1 MNDID
6 AENIR
11 KIIEWRKS
19 KPFLKKGGIFTS
31 EELDDVSTTELENWI
46 EGIEK
51 DQQPKFKKMVDEFFE
66 KYGKD
71 GDNIILL
78 TCANVPERETTYDA
92 GLPWKHIDY
101 DGFNHKYNKLYY
113 PVNVDEGNKKCMKE
127 WKTILEMSKSVGI
140 TDAEKYWTD
149 VEDNEALNELWY
161 GVIGIMKDYKAV
173 SFVIRGD
180 GMLCDEDDIESYYN
194 SIIIDLAK

>member
-1 MNDID
+1 MNNID

-11 KIIEWRKS
+11 RIIEWRKN
-19 KPFLKKGGIFTS
+19 KPFFKEGGIFTS
-31 EELDDVSTTELENWI
+31 EELDDVSTEELENWLK
-46 EGIEK
+46 GSEK
-51 DQQPKFKKMVDEFFE
+51 DQKPKFKKMVDEFFE

-78 TCANVPERETTYDA
+78 TCAYVPDRETYDA
-92 GLPWKHIDY
+92 GLPWKYINY
-101 DGFNHKYNKLYY
+101 DGFNHDYNKLYY
-113 PVNVDEGNKKCMKE
+113 PVKVDEDNKECMKE
-127 WKTILEMSKSVGI
+127 WKAILEMSKSVGI

-173 SFVIRGD
+173 SFVIRDD
-180 GMLCDEDDIESYYN
+180 GMLCDEDDIDSYYN
-194 SIIIDLAK
+194 SVIVDLAK